1 MKLELENIVETE
13 SGLKYAY
20 DKEEEFD
27 TEYIAECN
35 EYGEDFCTSFYAPSN
50 YTNDQL
56 LEIGNDV
63 ARIWGGY
70 CKEVYKAEK

>member
-1 MKLELENIVETE
+1 MEFENIVEIE
-13 SGLKYAY
+13 NGLKYAY
-20 DKEEEFD
+20 DKEGQFD

-56 LEIGNDV
+56 LEIGKDL
-63 ARIWGGY
+63 ARIWGGI
-70 CKEVYKAEK
+70 CTEVYKAEK